1 MRVRDSNILER
12 ERERERERKGF
23 DRLEKKTKRAWK
35 FNRVYW
41 MRFW

>member
-23 DRLEKKTKRAWK
+23 DRLEKKTKRA
-35 FNRVYW
+35 
-41 MRFW
+41 